1 MVVGSA
7 KPRHCWLSDP
17 GNRPE
22 AGSERGHR
30 HGRFQ
35 FWETGHRAILR
46 VDITWLVAL
55 PTRDRRMSDQA
66 AETKPERVLVV
77 EDNEHAA
84 YLLRTLLERA
94 GYSVVVS
101 PDGRDALAKLAS
113 MEPVD
118 LVMLDLMLPYV
129 SGYQVLIEARQDPKW
144 QRVPIIVVTART
156 LEMDAVRALETG
168 ANDFIRKPFS
178 PEELVARV
186 RRAIELRRCA
196 A

>member
-1 MVVGSA
+1 
-7 KPRHCWLSDP
+7 
-17 GNRPE
+17 
-22 AGSERGHR
+22 
-30 HGRFQ
+30 
-35 FWETGHRAILR
+35 
-46 VDITWLVAL
+46 
-55 PTRDRRMSDQA
+55 MSDQA
-66 AETKPERVLVV
+66 PETKPERVLVV

-94 GYSVVVS
+94 GYSVIVS

-129 SGYQVLIEARQDPKW
+129 SGYQVLIEARQNPKW
-144 QRVPIIVVTART
+144 QRVPIVVVTART

>member
-1 MVVGSA
+1 MSEEA
-7 KPRHCWLSDP
+7 PKP
-17 GNRPE
+17 
-22 AGSERGHR
+22 
-30 HGRFQ
+30 
-35 FWETGHRAILR
+35 
-46 VDITWLVAL
+46 V
-55 PTRDRRMSDQA
+55 
-66 AETKPERVLVV
+66 PERVLIV

-94 GYSVVVS
+94 GYSVIVS

-113 MEPVD
+113 LEPVD

-129 SGYQVLIEARQDPKW
+129 SGYQVLIEARENPKW
-144 QRVPIIVVTART
+144 QRVPIVVVTART

-178 PEELVARV
+178 PEELLARV
-186 RRAIELRRCA
+186 RRAIELRRGA

>member
-1 MVVGSA
+1 
-7 KPRHCWLSDP
+7 
-17 GNRPE
+17 
-22 AGSERGHR
+22 
-30 HGRFQ
+30 
-35 FWETGHRAILR
+35 
-46 VDITWLVAL
+46 
-55 PTRDRRMSDQA
+55 MSDEA
-66 AETKPERVLVV
+66 RETKQERVLVV

-101 PDGRDALAKLAS
+101 PDGRDALEKLAS

-129 SGYQVLIEARQDPKW
+129 SGYQVLIEARQNPKW
-144 QRVPIIVVTART
+144 QRVPIVVVTART

-168 ANDFIRKPFS
+168 ANDFVRKPFL

-186 RRAIELRRCA
+186 RRAIELNRGSP
-196 A
+196 

>member
-1 MVVGSA
+1 MSEEA
-7 KPRHCWLSDP
+7 PKP
-17 GNRPE
+17 
-22 AGSERGHR
+22 A
-30 HGRFQ
+30 
-35 FWETGHRAILR
+35 
-46 VDITWLVAL
+46 
-55 PTRDRRMSDQA
+55 
-66 AETKPERVLVV
+66 PERVLIV

-94 GYSVVVS
+94 GYSVIVS

-113 MEPVD
+113 LEPVD

-129 SGYQVLIEARQDPKW
+129 SGYQVLIEARQNPKW
-144 QRVPIIVVTART
+144 QRVPIVVVTART

-186 RRAIELRRCA
+186 RRAIELRRDA

>member
-1 MVVGSA
+1 
-7 KPRHCWLSDP
+7 
-17 GNRPE
+17 
-22 AGSERGHR
+22 
-30 HGRFQ
+30 
-35 FWETGHRAILR
+35 
-46 VDITWLVAL
+46 
-55 PTRDRRMSDQA
+55 MSDEA
-66 AETKPERVLVV
+66 PETKPERVLIV

-129 SGYQVLIEARQDPKW
+129 SGYQVLIEARQNPKW
-144 QRVPIIVVTART
+144 QRVPIVVVTART